1 MGLSS
6 NLKHKSLLLFHC
18 SKPILEASIKRLR
31 HFQCIHDT
39 GNGAY
44 FTTTQHTTPTFETE
58 LPIVL
63 LWQLL
68 TFVASIANIAF
79 IGAFPMTSTLNIQ
92 LTNELRRYID
102 MRASDDDVYATPS
115 EYIRD
120 LVRRDM
126 EEFAIVSDVV
136 QGLREMKAGTFAK
149 ESILDILNKS

>member
-1 MGLSS
+1 
-6 NLKHKSLLLFHC
+6 
-18 SKPILEASIKRLR
+18 
-31 HFQCIHDT
+31 
-39 GNGAY
+39 
-44 FTTTQHTTPTFETE
+44 
-58 LPIVL
+58 VL
-63 LWQLL
+63 QWQLL
-68 TFVASIANIAF
+68 TFVAITGKINKSGVSF
-79 IGAFPMTSTLNIQ
+79 MSSTLNVQ

-149 ESILDILNKS
+149 ESILDILNES